1 MSNHVNCC
9 KFYARS
15 MPICI
20 MKVTALQQQ
29 RHCHCALTPHDAQH
43 VLGILAFDHRGHL
56 GTSQVQEALDVQV
69 IGRKDQFK
77 QNLPMVLWEE

>member
-9 KFYARS
+9 KILCQVHANLYYESNRS
-15 MPICI
+15 ATTTTLSLC
-20 MKVTALQQQ
+20 LD
-29 RHCHCALTPHDAQH
+29 PHDAQH

-77 QNLPMVLWEE
+77 QNLPS